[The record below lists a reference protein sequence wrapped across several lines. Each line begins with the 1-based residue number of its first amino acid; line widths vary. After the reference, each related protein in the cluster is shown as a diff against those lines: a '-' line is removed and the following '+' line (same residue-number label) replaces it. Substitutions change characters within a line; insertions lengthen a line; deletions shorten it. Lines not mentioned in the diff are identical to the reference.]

1 MGIQLIPKGTI
12 ESLFLFRRFN
22 MSNAA
27 QTTTQNAYFDC
38 ITKAFGYVNDPR
50 LVTPKKGSP
59 YLALRFT
66 ALIGSKTE
74 PVKLKY
80 EVNVTGL
87 EAKELTKL
95 LIEKQDAAKPAR
107 LVIQA
112 SVEIGDAQPDS
123 YSDKNGN
130 PVLIMRGRLLKFAY
144 LKIGDDILT
153 PVATPAVEIAA
164 PVVAE
169 VAPVQ
174 KTVQATPVN
183 QTSTEPDDDYYDAL
197 EPEYYDA
204 DA

>member
-1 MGIQLIPKGTI
+1 
-12 ESLFLFRRFN
+12 

-27 QTTTQNAYFDC
+27 QTTKNAYFDC

-66 ALIGSKTE
+66 ALIGDKTE

-95 LIEKQDAAKPAR
+95 LIEKQDAAKSAR

-123 YSDKNGN
+123 YLDKNGN

-153 PVATPAVEIAA
+153 PVAALAVEEVA
-164 PVVAE
+164 PVAEVTASVVAE

-174 KTVQATPVN
+174 KTVQATRAN
-183 QTSTEPDDDYYDAL
+183 QHSTEPDDDYYNSL

>member
-1 MGIQLIPKGTI
+1 
-12 ESLFLFRRFN
+12 

-27 QTTTQNAYFDC
+27 QTTTKNAYFDC

-66 ALIGSKTE
+66 ALIGDKTE

-123 YSDKNGN
+123 YLDKNGN

-153 PVATPAVEIAA
+153 PVATLAVEEVAPVAEVAA

-174 KTVQATPVN
+174 KTVQATRAN
-183 QTSTEPDDDYYDAL
+183 QHSTEPDDDYYNSL

>member
-1 MGIQLIPKGTI
+1 
-12 ESLFLFRRFN
+12 

-27 QTTTQNAYFDC
+27 QTTTKNAYFDC

-66 ALIGSKTE
+66 ALIGDKTE

-164 PVVAE
+164 PVVAD

-183 QTSTEPDDDYYDAL
+183 QPSTEPDDDYYDAL